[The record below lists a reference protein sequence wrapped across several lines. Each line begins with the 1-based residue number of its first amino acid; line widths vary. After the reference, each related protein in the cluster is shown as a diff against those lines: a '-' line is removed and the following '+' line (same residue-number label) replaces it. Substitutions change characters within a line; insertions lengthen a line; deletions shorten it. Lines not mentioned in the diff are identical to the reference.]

1 MDAVIIAGGKGQR
14 MELAIPKALVEVKG
28 KPIIAHQI
36 NYLLKNNVKKIILA
50 LGFKAQ
56 QVIDYINKNY
66 PKAPIDYTI
75 EKELL
80 GTAGALKL
88 ALSKAESD
96 FVIALNCDDI
106 TDINISKLQKLK
118 EDAICIAHPRLQFG
132 RILEKDGYA
141 IFEEKP
147 MLDIWVSCGWYFFN
161 RNEIMKYL
169 PDKGMLEYDVFPK
182 IKLRVYR
189 HEVFWRTI
197 NTRKDV
203 NEFEKIDLPDTLK

>member
-189 HEVFWRTI
+189 HEGFWRTI